1 VHGEVALSQ
10 GERAMDR
17 RQFLFRGLVA
27 GGTVALPPSLVWPFR
42 KIFLPAVPRV
52 AKGTEQMLFPVVP
65 VEYRMEW
72 ADSIGLWVAKVVE
85 PEVFR

>member
-1 VHGEVALSQ
+1 
-10 GERAMDR
+10 MDR

-52 AKGTEQMLFPVVP
+52 GPVTEQMLFPVVPVVP

-85 PEVFR
+85 PEVMR